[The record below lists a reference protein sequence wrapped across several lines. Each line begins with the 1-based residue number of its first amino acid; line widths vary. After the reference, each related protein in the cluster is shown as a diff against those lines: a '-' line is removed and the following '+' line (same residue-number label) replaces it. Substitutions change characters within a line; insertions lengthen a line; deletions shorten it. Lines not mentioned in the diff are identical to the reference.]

1 MNKDLNE
8 DWTLDWDELFYGS
21 AIRFFEDGKKYL
33 VVGFDENNDFRELF
47 LDDEPD
53 EKFLEEARDIDG
65 YKAVAIFKRIGSEE
79 DFEEPRKSL
88 IYINS
93 FNTRRINNEK

>member
-1 MNKDLNE
+1 MNKDLND
-8 DWTLDWDELFYGS
+8 DWTLDWDELFYGA
-21 AIRFFEDGKKYL
+21 AIRFFEDDKKYL

-53 EKFLEEARDIDG
+53 EKFFEKARDIDG
-65 YKAVAIFKRIGSEE
+65 YKAVAIFKRRGSEK

-88 IYINS
+88 IYIDS
-93 FNTRRINNEK
+93 FNTLN